1 MCIYLG
7 FLICLFNFKSDSFKQ
22 KQELIQS
29 RVFTKWINNFLKMK
43 DISIGRLEDLA
54 EIPNFN
60 SFSEVFWGDTI
71 NDFFDISMNTKGSK
85 TTNFKSV
92 IDYLELKEIQIPDF
106 NMKPIIQK
114 RKSNDLLKIVWNIIS
129 NQTIDNTYFNGIRGK
144 SGL

>member
-1 MCIYLG
+1 
-7 FLICLFNFKSDSFKQ
+7 
-22 KQELIQS
+22 
-29 RVFTKWINNFLKMK
+29 MK